1 MNFRKLF
8 ASLHFPIWI
17 KSHARHKT
25 LFTPMPRDSPCI
37 QLTLSTYAHSFGS
50 THPSPWDAI
59 TPPTWG
65 EAHQKV
71 IRQGGNTT
79 SFLSGS

>member
-1 MNFRKLF
+1 MQG
-8 ASLHFPIWI
+8 I
-17 KSHARHKT
+17 RHCSPPCHET
-25 LFTPMPRDSPCI
+25 LPATL